1 MADEG
6 KVIGSVE
13 TRSTVSAREVLLYVD
28 PTIEFPSGR
37 LRLS

>member
-6 KVIGSVE
+6 KVFGPVE
-13 TRSTVSAREVLLYVD
+13 THSTVSAREVLLYVD

-37 LRLS
+37 FCLS